1 MAMTW
6 TEVLAAT
13 GAALHSGKLREND
26 TIPHITTDTR
36 RIATG
41 DLFVALRGE
50 HFDGAD
56 FAADALRRARQLFWS
71 ARQSPSR
78 WSRR

>member
-56 FAADALRRARQLFWS
+56 FAADALRKGAAAVLVS
-71 ARQSPSR
+71 MPIAKSVE
-78 WSRR
+78 